1 MRVPGAP
8 VPRALLL
15 RLLSHTS
22 QLEAGFSRTLGPWPH
37 RTIRTSPRLPLAS
50 GSPLAFLCTQGP
62 SASRPSNW
70 IFNLQSRLVQTFEVE
85 QRLDLPS
92 PFSLLP
98 LPSCSPL
105 ADLIP
110 PPLSPSPL
118 AVGARTR
125 DSCASGFAVA
135 TPRPHQ
141 PAQGRFSPWPH
152 RRGVP
157 PRLLLSP
164 RLPMYP
170 RLSMTVPAST
180 SEVESLHRLHLRL
193 QRPVCDHD
201 SSVALAKFEG
211 RWPSMCS
218 VCGVHT

>member
-1 MRVPGAP
+1 MLEAELIRCERSTLPSPLLLSPWSRPCLPLPPPPWPCMRVPGAP

-110 PPLSPSPL
+110 PPPFPPPHWPWAPVPGTPAPRASRSRLLGRTSQLKAGFPLGHIAAAFPL
-118 AVGARTR
+118 ASSFPLAFPCTP
-125 DSCASGFAVA
+125 GF
-135 TPRPHQ
+135 Q
-141 PAQGRFSPWPH
+141 
-152 RRGVP
+152 
-157 PRLLLSP
+157 
-164 RLPMYP
+164 
-170 RLSMTVPAST
+170 
-180 SEVESLHRLHLRL
+180 
-193 QRPVCDHD
+193 
-201 SSVALAKFEG
+201 
-211 RWPSMCS
+211 
-218 VCGVHT
+218 